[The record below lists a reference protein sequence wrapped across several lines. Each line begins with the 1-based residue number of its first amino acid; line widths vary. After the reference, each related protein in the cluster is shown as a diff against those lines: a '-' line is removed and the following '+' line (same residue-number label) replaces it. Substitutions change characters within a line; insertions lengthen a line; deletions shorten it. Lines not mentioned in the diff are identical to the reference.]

1 MKNQEK
7 NVSTK
12 KKILTYYLILAACL
26 LVVAAIT
33 VGVIFAVRGSDDLS
47 IDNKPGTTEDDNKPS
62 TPDDNK
68 PANPDDNKP
77 SKPDDKPAN
86 TTYEFIFPVTNAD
99 VTNAQVFGYD
109 KTMDWYALHDGTDFA
124 AEAGTQVVAA
134 VDGTVT
140 EIAKSDVFYGAYVTI
155 EHSNGVTTVYRF
167 IDPAESLKKGDKVN
181 RGQVIGTIA
190 AATGIENADGAHLHF
205 EIYKDGKP
213 AELDDYLD
221 VNEK

>member
-26 LVVAAIT
+26 LVIAAIT
-33 VGVIFAVRGSDDLS
+33 VGVIFAVRGNDDLS
-47 IDNKPGTTEDDNKPS
+47 IDNKPGTSDDDNKPS
-62 TPDDNK
+62 
-68 PANPDDNKP
+68 NPDDNKP
-77 SKPDDKPAN
+77 SNPDDNKPDDKPAS
-86 TTYEFIFPVTNAD
+86 TTYEFIFPVDNAD

-109 KTMDWYALHDGTDFA
+109 KTMDWYALHDGTDFSA
-124 AEAGTQVVAA
+124 DAGTKIVAA

-140 EIAKSDVFYGAYVTI
+140 EIATSDIFYGAYITL
-155 EHSNGVTTVYRF
+155 EHSNGVKTVYKF
-167 IDPAESLKKGDKVN
+167 IEPAENLKRGDKVN
-181 RGQVIGTIA
+181 RGQVIGTVA

-205 EIYKDGKP
+205 QIFKNGQL